1 MENTEEK
8 ENDTKIINYR
18 LTNIESTLAELKT
31 VIVENKLQE
40 KEIQS
45 IKGKLEETVQAFN
58 SHEKR
63 IRNLELEPVQHKA
76 DKWQTITDMVFKWV
90 IGAAIGLLAVKFGLG
105 VGV

>member
-8 ENDTKIINYR
+8 NNDTKIINYR
-18 LTNIESTLAELKT
+18 LASIESTLAELKT

-40 KEIQS
+40 KEIQG
-45 IKGKLEETVQAFN
+45 IKGKLNETLQAFN

-63 IRNLELEPVQHKA
+63 IRNLELEPVKYKA

-90 IGAAIGLLAVKFGLG
+90 IGAAISFFAIKFGING
-105 VGV
+105 

>member
-8 ENDTKIINYR
+8 ENDTRIINYR

-40 KEIQS
+40 KEIQG
-45 IKGKLEETVQAFN
+45 IKGKLDEALQAFN

-63 IRNLELEPVQHKA
+63 IRNLELEPVKSKA
-76 DKWQTITDMVFKWV
+76 DKWQTITDTVFKWV
-90 IGAAIGLLAVKFGLG
+90 IGAAISFFAIKFGING
-105 VGV
+105 

>member
-1 MENTEEK
+1 MEQTEE
-8 ENDTKIINYR
+8 ENNDTKIINYR

-45 IKGKLEETVQAFN
+45 IKCKLDECIQAFN
-58 SHEKR
+58 SHDKR

-90 IGAAIGLLAVKFGLG
+90 IGAAIGFFAIKFGLNG
-105 VGV
+105 

>member
-8 ENDTKIINYR
+8 ESDTKIINYR

-45 IKGKLEETVQAFN
+45 IKCKLEECIQAFN
-58 SHEKR
+58 SHDKR
-63 IRNLELEPVQHKA
+63 IRNLELEPVKSKA
-76 DKWQTITDMVFKWV
+76 DRWQTITDMVFKWV
-90 IGAAIGLLAVKFGLG
+90 IGAAISFFAIKFG
-105 VGV
+105 VKA

>member
-1 MENTEEK
+1 MENTE

-40 KEIQS
+40 KEIQG
-45 IKGKLEETVQAFN
+45 IKGKLDECIQAFN

-63 IRNLELEPVQHKA
+63 IRSLELEPVKYKA
-76 DKWQTITDMVFKWV
+76 GKWQTITDTVFKWV
-90 IGAAIGLLAVKFGLG
+90 IGAAISFFAIKFGING
-105 VGV
+105 